1 MNTVMLVLTPLLP
14 LLLAPW
20 LRDTAQRRWLPLAA
34 LPALAT
40 ALWLPTGSQL
50 TLPWLLLGVHL
61 HLDAAAQLLM
71 LLSALIWLLAAIS
84 VAASAEQTRAQ
95 VRGQTPGRRGFMPSF
110 LLAMAGNFI
119 VLLAADAVTF
129 YLGFALM
136 GLSAYGMLVNP
147 RSQRARRAAR
157 VYLTFTL
164 LGEVALFAGIVLLV
178 AATGSTL
185 FSDLS
190 GQTLPGAAVALLLLG
205 FGIKVALP
213 GLHLW
218 LPLTYTLAP
227 LTAVAVLSGPM
238 MKAGLL
244 GWIRF
249 LPADAVGVA
258 AWGDTLIVL
267 GGLGVALG
275 VLLGI
280 VQREPRA
287 VLAYS
292 SVAKMGL
299 MSAIFGVAISDAAH
313 GTTIV
318 AALLL
323 LAAHHLLVKS
333 SLFLGIGA
341 TARQAGQRWI
351 LLPFGLLALSL
362 AGAPLMAGHAAKL
375 AIGDALGGRLAVLLT
390 LSAIG
395 TALLMARFMFL
406 LSRRVGVEAGRGNPV
421 ATGAPAKPWLTPV
434 WLVWVPVASIA
445 PFVPDQLGFDVAA
458 LQTLGIGL
466 LLAAL
471 AWVATM
477 RWPRLRLRPPARD
490 GLQIL
495 ASLAHRA
502 WPTSLRVPKL
512 HWPTTLTRLA
522 SAPQAQPAPAATTG
536 VSLVGAGLR
545 WLSVFLLLLLAV
557 LSPL

>member
-20 LRDTAQRRWLPLAA
+20 LRDAAQRRWLPLAA

-40 ALWLPTGSQL
+40 ALWLPGGSQL

-71 LLSALIWLLAAIS
+71 LFSALIWLLAAIS
-84 VAASAEQTRAQ
+84 VAASPEHT
-95 VRGQTPGRRGFMPSF
+95 QTPGRRGFMPSF

-157 VYLTFTL
+157 IYLAFTL

-185 FSDLS
+185 FSELA

-249 LPADAVGVA
+249 LPADAAGVA

-267 GGLGVALG
+267 GGLGVAIG

-299 MSAIFGVAISDAAH
+299 MSAIFGIAISDAAH
-313 GTTIV
+313 STTIV

-333 SLFLGIGA
+333 SLFLGIAA
-341 TARQAGQRWI
+341 TVRHAGQRWI

-375 AIGDALGGRLAVLLT
+375 AVSDALGGRLAVLLT

-395 TALLMARFMFL
+395 TALLMARFMVL
-406 LSRRVGVEAGRGNPV
+406 LSRQAGVEAGRGNPV

-434 WLVWVPVASIA
+434 WLLLVPVALIA
-445 PFVPDQLGFDVAA
+445 PFPPNQLGFDVAS

-466 LLAAL
+466 VLAAL
-471 AWVATM
+471 VWAATM

-495 ASLAHRA
+495 ASIAHRA
-502 WPTSLRVPKL
+502 WPTSLQLPKL
-512 HWPTTLTRLA
+512 QWPTTITRLA
-522 SAPQAQPAPAATTG
+522 AEPQAQATPEAAVG
-536 VSLVGAGLR
+536 GSLVGAGLR
-545 WLSVFLLLLLAV
+545 WLSVFVLLLLAV